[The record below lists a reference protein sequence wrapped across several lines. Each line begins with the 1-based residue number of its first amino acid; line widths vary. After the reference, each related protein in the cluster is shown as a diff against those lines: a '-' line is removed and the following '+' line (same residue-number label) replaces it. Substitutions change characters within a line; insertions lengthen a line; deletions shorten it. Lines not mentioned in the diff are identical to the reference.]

1 MIPSALLSVS
11 SVNRTAAP
19 YSLAPPAQP
28 RQGVIEGAVQGAMQ
42 SAVQSG
48 VRRVMPLML
57 ALWLGASLP
66 ALAADAP
73 QITPINVNQASVELL
88 TELPGIGPG
97 KAQAIVDDRT
107 ANGPFSGSDDLTRV
121 KGIGDSTVANLRDE
135 ISF

>member
-19 YSLAPPAQP
+19 HSVAPPAQP
-28 RQGVIEGAVQGAMQ
+28 RQGVVQG
-42 SAVQSG
+42 G
-48 VRRVMPLML
+48 LRRVMPLML

-107 ANGPFSGSDDLTRV
+107 ANGPFSGGDDLTRV

>member
-1 MIPSALLSVS
+1 MQS
-11 SVNRTAAP
+11 SVQ
-19 YSLAPPAQP
+19 SS
-28 RQGVIEGAVQGAMQ
+28 VQSSMQ
-42 SAVQSG
+42 SA

-66 ALAADAP
+66 AMAADAP

-121 KGIGDSTVANLRDE
+121 KGIGDSTVANLRNE